1 MDNRLDSESASAD
14 EASERSAQLTHQFF
28 RVIDPEMERVGDG
41 AVSVDEAFNV
51 IINALAGVTAA
62 VLTSLP
68 PDLDVEAVQRSLNE
82 RVTAIISALDLPARS
97 APRRRSPT
105 VH

>member
-1 MDNRLDSESASAD
+1 MDNSLDSESASAD
-14 EASERSAQLTHQFF
+14 QASERSAQLTHQFF
-28 RVIDPEMERVGDG
+28 RVIDPEMRRLGTG

-62 VLTSLP
+62 VLAILP

-82 RVTAIISALDLPARS
+82 QVTAIVSAMLNDGA
-97 APRRRSPT
+97 APKRRPPT
-105 VH
+105 RH